1 MSLSNVQS
9 AFPGDEYDDY
19 GGTTGKLLRRFAR
32 PIPRLDDAPAH
43 ESNVAL
49 ELLPTGVRGAPDV
62 DLEILGMEDTWASDA
77 AAVTDAPDAERAG
90 VPSATPRIS
99 VIVPTYNEA
108 KNLPHVLAGIPADIH
123 EVIVVDGHSVDDT
136 VEVARTLRRDVR
148 IVLQNRK
155 GKGNAMACG
164 FAAATGDI
172 LVMLD
177 ADGSADPGEIS
188 QFVGALTDGA
198 DFAKGTRFRTGGGSA
213 DITAVRAWGNRWLNR
228 LANLLF
234 GTPYTDLC
242 YGYNAFWRRCLD
254 QLELDPR
261 PSVCGGRLWGDGFEI
276 ETIINTRVAKAGL
289 RITEVPSYEYER
301 LHGLSNLNTWRDGGR
316 VVRALLVERFN
327 GKGVRR
333 VHRFADNVAV
343 ELTGPGALADHEA
356 GGPAD
361 AVVEEAS

>member
-1 MSLSNVQS
+1 VS
-9 AFPGDEYDDY
+9 AVSPARPAVPAVPAHYAPPHE
-19 GGTTGKLLRRFAR
+19 TARRALRRPR
-32 PIPRLDDAPAH
+32 PRPQPGRTPFPA
-43 ESNVAL
+43 V
-49 ELLPTGVRGAPDV
+49 
-62 DLEILGMEDTWASDA
+62 
-77 AAVTDAPDAERAG
+77 
-90 VPSATPRIS
+90 S
-99 VIVPTYNEA
+99 VIVPTRNEA
-108 KNLPHVLAGIPADIH
+108 KNLEIVLPAIAAVRPAVH
-123 EVIVVDGHSVDDT
+123 EIIVVDGNSTDDSLG
-136 VEVARTLRRDVR
+136 VARRVLPSVR
-148 IVLQNRK
+148 TITQTRK

-177 ADGSADPGEIS
+177 ADGSADPGEITL
-188 QFVGALTDGA
+188 FVRALTDGA

-213 DITAVRAWGNRWLNR
+213 DITAVRSWGNRWLNR

-242 YGYNAFWRRCLD
+242 YGYNAFWRHCLD
-254 QLELDPR
+254 HLELDPR
-261 PSVCGGRLWGDGFEI
+261 PGVSGGRLWGDGFEI

-327 GKGVRR
+327 GKAVRR

-343 ELTGPGALADHEA
+343 ELPHPRSSAESVSGLPV
-356 GGPAD
+356 D
-361 AVVEEAS
+361 AVEEAS